1 MKTEPIPFFAYVRK
15 STDESNRQV
24 LSIQA
29 QLFELHEFAK
39 REGLTITRVFEESR
53 TAKAPGRPQFNLML
67 SEIEKGKAAG
77 VLAWHPDRL
86 ARNSV
91 DGGRIVYLVD
101 IGKLRDLR
109 FPTFRFEATAHGKFM
124 LNVAFSQ
131 SKYYIDNL
139 SENIKRGIRQK
150 LRNGVWPSK
159 PPVGYLNDKNAR
171 AIVVDAAKAPLVRK
185 AFELYATG
193 NYALHEVRNR
203 MNEVGLVAYT
213 GARFSVSNYQALFKN
228 PFYYGVMLS
237 NGELFDGKHEPIISK
252 RLFDEVQAVMERKS
266 KAKTPALK
274 SYLYRG
280 LFRCGECG
288 CIITTE
294 TQKGHNY
301 LRCTKRVT
309 ACTQKYVREEIIAEQ
324 VDREIGKV
332 ALEAAI
338 ADAMLAE
345 LEKEQGVS
353 AKAEAAAVE
362 ATKAALAACERQIDL
377 LLDLRLSEQISEPEY
392 VSKKHTLVNRKAE
405 LRGKL
410 ESFEANRRN
419 RFEPAIRFVLE
430 AKQGA
435 KLVLEGNP
443 EQKRDFLKKV
453 GSNLRLAEKSLA
465 VDFRNPWQFVA
476 DFNSDPALSLARQ
489 RENGENL
496 NWRRGRDS
504 NPRDLAAHR
513 ISSAAR
519 STTLPPLRDHTLCV
533 LPMPGG
539 GEL

>member
-1 MKTEPIPFFAYVRK
+1 MDKTTAHFFLYVRK

-24 LSIQA
+24 LSIEA
-29 QLFELHEFAK
+29 QLFELRDMAK
-39 REGLTITRVFEESR
+39 REGLEIVGVFEESR

-67 SEIEKGKAAG
+67 SEIEKGKAQG
-77 VLAWHPDRL
+77 ILAWHPDRL

-101 IGKLRDLR
+101 TGKIRDLR

-159 PPVGYLNDKNAR
+159 PPVGYLNDRNAR
-171 AIVVDAAKAPLVRK
+171 SIVVDPAEATLVRK

-193 NYALHEVRNR
+193 NYALHEVRAR
-203 MNEVGLVAYT
+203 MSEVGLVAYT
-213 GARFSVSNYQALFKN
+213 GKRFSVSNYQVLFKN

-237 NGELFDGKHEPIISK
+237 QGELFEGKHDPIISK
-252 RLFDEVQAVMERKS
+252 RLYDEVQAVMERKS
-266 KAKTPALK
+266 KAKTPELK
-274 SYLYRG
+274 PYLYRG

-288 CIITTE
+288 CFITTE

-301 LRCTKRVT
+301 LRCTKRV
-309 ACTQKYVREEIIAEQ
+309 APCTQKYVREDEIAAQ

-345 LEKEQGVS
+345 LKKEREAS
-353 AKAEAAAVE
+353 AHAEEVATA
-362 ATKAALAACERQIDL
+362 ATKAALAVCEKQIDL
-377 LLDLRLSEQISEPEY
+377 LLDMRLSEQIGEPEY
-392 VSKKHTLVNRKAE
+392 VSKKHSLVNRKAE

-410 ESFEANRRN
+410 EAFEHNRRN

-430 AKQGA
+430 AKHGA
-435 KLVLEGNP
+435 QLLADGNP

-453 GSNLRLAEKSLA
+453 GSNLRVAEKALS
-465 VDFRNPWQFVA
+465 VDFKNPWQFVA
-476 DFNSDPALSLARQ
+476 DFNSSRASARAVNEFSHS
-489 RENGENL
+489 RE

-504 NPRDLAAHR
+504 NRRRPNNRKALL
-513 ISSAAR
+513 SA
-519 STTLPPLRDHTLCV
+519 L
-533 LPMPGG
+533 
-539 GEL
+539 